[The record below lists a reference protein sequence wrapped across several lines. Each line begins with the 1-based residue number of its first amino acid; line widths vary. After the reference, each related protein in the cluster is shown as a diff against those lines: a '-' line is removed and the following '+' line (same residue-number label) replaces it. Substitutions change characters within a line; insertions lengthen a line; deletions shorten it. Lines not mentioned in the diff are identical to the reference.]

1 MLTLMKQE
9 YYKAF
14 KQNRLYIWLVLS
26 FLFPLAVMAIFK
38 TQRSGEVVAN
48 FGRATMYIVF
58 AGIIITALSV
68 SQEFG
73 FGTIRPLL
81 SRRFSRGQI
90 FASKLLL
97 NLSVYLALFV
107 TAFLG
112 TMLAK
117 VIFVPKVNLQAK
129 LNEMGTGWQVMG
141 QTFVITMLQM
151 VFIAALVLLIT
162 NLVKS
167 SGAAIGLGV
176 VMIVGTPILT
186 SLSALL
192 IEMAPVMKWNPF
204 NIYLGIAMLELP
216 KTAFKALVH
225 LPQTTVIW
233 VYMVD
238 IVLMYGAAYWIL
250 KSVQFNNR
258 S

>member
-26 FLFPLAVMAIFK
+26 FLFPLAVMGIFK
-38 TQRSGEVVAN
+38 TQRTGEVVAN
-48 FGRATMYIVF
+48 FGQATVYIVF

-129 LNEMGTGWQVMG
+129 LNDMGTGWQVMG
-141 QTFVITMLQM
+141 QTFVITMLQII
-151 VFIAALVLLIT
+151 FIAALVLLIT

-192 IEMAPVMKWNPF
+192 IEIAPIMKWNPF
-204 NIYLGIAMLELP
+204 NIYLVIAMLELP

-225 LPQTTVIW
+225 LSQTTVLW
-233 VYMVD
+233 VYLID
-238 IVLMYGAAYWIL
+238 IVLMYGVAYWIF
-250 KSVQFNNR
+250 KKRSV
-258 S
+258 

>member
-26 FLFPLAVMAIFK
+26 FLFPLAVMGIFK
-38 TQRSGEVVAN
+38 TQRTGEVVAN
-48 FGRATMYIVF
+48 FGQATVYIVF

-97 NLSVYLALFV
+97 NLSVYLGLFV

-112 TMLAK
+112 TILAK

-129 LNEMGTGWQVMG
+129 LNDMGTGWQVMG
-141 QTFVITMLQM
+141 QTFVITMLQII
-151 VFIAALVLLIT
+151 FIAALVLLIT

-192 IEMAPVMKWNPF
+192 IEMAPIMKWNPF

-216 KTAFKALVH
+216 KTAFKALVY
-225 LPQTTVIW
+225 LPQTTVLW
-233 VYMVD
+233 VYLID
-238 IVLMYGAAYWIL
+238 IVLMYGVAYWIF
-250 KSVQFNNR
+250 KKRSV
-258 S
+258 

>member
-14 KQNRLYIWLVLS
+14 KQNRLYIWLALS

-38 TQRSGEVVAN
+38 TQRSGEVVVN
-48 FGRATMYIVF
+48 FGQATLYIVF

-129 LNEMGTGWQVMG
+129 LNDMGTGWQVMG
-141 QTFVITMLQM
+141 QTFVITMLQII
-151 VFIAALVLLIT
+151 FIAALVLLIT

-192 IEMAPVMKWNPF
+192 IEMAPIMKWNPF

-225 LPQTTVIW
+225 LSQTTVLW
-233 VYMVD
+233 VYLLD
-238 IVLMYGAAYWIL
+238 IVLMYGVAYWIF
-250 KSVQFNNR
+250 KKRSV
-258 S
+258 

>member
-14 KQNRLYIWLVLS
+14 KQNRLYIWLALS
-26 FLFPLAVMAIFK
+26 FLFPLAVMGIFK
-38 TQRSGEVVAN
+38 TQRIGEVVAN
-48 FGRATMYIVF
+48 FGQATVYIVF

-97 NLSVYLALFV
+97 NLSVYLGLFV

-129 LNEMGTGWQVMG
+129 LNDMGTGWQVMG
-141 QTFVITMLQM
+141 QTFVITMLQII
-151 VFIAALVLLIT
+151 FIAALVLLIT

-192 IEMAPVMKWNPF
+192 IEMAPIMKWNPF

-225 LPQTTVIW
+225 LSQTTVLW
-233 VYMVD
+233 VYLLD
-238 IVLMYGAAYWIL
+238 IVLMYGVAYWIF
-250 KSVQFNNR
+250 KKRSV
-258 S
+258 

>member
-14 KQNRLYIWLVLS
+14 KQNRLYIWLALS
-26 FLFPLAVMAIFK
+26 FLFPLAVMGIFK
-38 TQRSGEVVAN
+38 TQRIGEVVAN
-48 FGRATMYIVF
+48 FGQATVYIVF

-81 SRRFSRGQI
+81 SRRFNRGQI

-129 LNEMGTGWQVMG
+129 LNDMGTGWQVMG
-141 QTFVITMLQM
+141 QTFVITMLQII
-151 VFIAALVLLIT
+151 FIAALVLLIT

-192 IEMAPVMKWNPF
+192 IEMAPIMKWNPF

-225 LPQTTVIW
+225 LSQTTVLW
-233 VYMVD
+233 VYLLD
-238 IVLMYGAAYWIL
+238 IVLMYGVAYWIF
-250 KSVQFNNR
+250 KKRSV
-258 S
+258 

>member
-38 TQRSGEVVAN
+38 TQRTGEVVAN
-48 FGRATMYIVF
+48 FGQATVYIVF

-97 NLSVYLALFV
+97 NLSVYLGLFV

-129 LNEMGTGWQVMG
+129 LNDMGTGWQVMG
-141 QTFVITMLQM
+141 QTFVITMLQII
-151 VFIAALVLLIT
+151 FIAALVLLIT

-192 IEMAPVMKWNPF
+192 IEMAPIMKWNPF

-225 LPQTTVIW
+225 LSQTTVLW
-233 VYMVD
+233 VYLID
-238 IVLMYGAAYWIL
+238 IVLMYGVAYWIF
-250 KSVQFNNR
+250 KKRSV
-258 S
+258 

>member
-14 KQNRLYIWLVLS
+14 KQNRLYIWLALS
-26 FLFPLAVMAIFK
+26 FLFPLAVMGIFK
-38 TQRSGEVVAN
+38 TQRIGEVVAN
-48 FGRATMYIVF
+48 FGQATVYIVF

-129 LNEMGTGWQVMG
+129 LNDMGTGWQVMG
-141 QTFVITMLQM
+141 QTFVITMLQII
-151 VFIAALVLLIT
+151 FIAALVLLIT

-192 IEMAPVMKWNPF
+192 IEMAPIMKWNPF

-225 LPQTTVIW
+225 LSQTTVLW
-233 VYMVD
+233 VYLLD
-238 IVLMYGAAYWIL
+238 IVLMYGVAYWIF
-250 KSVQFNNR
+250 KKRSV
-258 S
+258 

>member
-14 KQNRLYIWLVLS
+14 KQNRLYIWLALS

-38 TQRSGEVVAN
+38 TQRSGEVVVN
-48 FGRATMYIVF
+48 FGQATLYIVF

-129 LNEMGTGWQVMG
+129 LNDMGTGWQVMG
-141 QTFVITMLQM
+141 QTFVITMLQII
-151 VFIAALVLLIT
+151 FIAALVLLIT

-192 IEMAPVMKWNPF
+192 IEMAPIMKWNPF

-216 KTAFKALVH
+216 KTAFKDLVH
-225 LPQTTVIW
+225 LSQTTVLW
-233 VYMVD
+233 VYLLD
-238 IVLMYGAAYWIL
+238 IVLMYGVAYWIF
-250 KSVQFNNR
+250 KKRSV
-258 S
+258 

>member
-26 FLFPLAVMAIFK
+26 FLFPLAVMGIFK
-38 TQRSGEVVAN
+38 TQRTGEVVAN
-48 FGRATMYIVF
+48 FGQATVYIVF

-117 VIFVPKVNLQAK
+117 VIFVLKVNLQAK
-129 LNEMGTGWQVMG
+129 LNDMGTGWQVMG
-141 QTFVITMLQM
+141 QTFVITMLQII
-151 VFIAALVLLIT
+151 FIAALVLLIT

-192 IEMAPVMKWNPF
+192 IEMAPIMKWNPF

-225 LPQTTVIW
+225 LPQTTVLW
-233 VYMVD
+233 VYLID
-238 IVLMYGAAYWIL
+238 IVLMYGVAYWIF
-250 KSVQFNNR
+250 KKRSV
-258 S
+258 

>member
-26 FLFPLAVMAIFK
+26 FLFPLAVMGIFK
-38 TQRSGEVVAN
+38 TQRTGEVVAN
-48 FGRATMYIVF
+48 FGQATVYIVF

-97 NLSVYLALFV
+97 NLSVYLGLFV

-129 LNEMGTGWQVMG
+129 LNDMGTGWQVMG
-141 QTFVITMLQM
+141 QTFVITMLQII
-151 VFIAALVLLIT
+151 FIAALVLLIT

-167 SGAAIGLGV
+167 SGAAIGLGA

-216 KTAFKALVH
+216 KTAFKDLVH
-225 LPQTTVIW
+225 LPQTTVLW
-233 VYMVD
+233 VYLID
-238 IVLMYGAAYWIL
+238 IVLMYGVAYWIF
-250 KSVQFNNR
+250 KKRSV
-258 S
+258 

>member
-14 KQNRLYIWLVLS
+14 KQNRLYIWLALS

-38 TQRSGEVVAN
+38 TQRSGEVVVS
-48 FGRATMYIVF
+48 FGQATLYIVF

-117 VIFVPKVNLQAK
+117 VIFVPKFNLNAK
-129 LNEMGTGWQVMG
+129 VATLGSGWEVMG
-141 QTFVITMLQM
+141 QTFVNTMLQM

-192 IEMAPVMKWNPF
+192 IEMAPIMKWNPF

-216 KTAFKALVH
+216 KTAFKDLVH
-225 LPQTTVIW
+225 LSQTTVLW
-233 VYMVD
+233 VYLLD
-238 IVLMYGAAYWIL
+238 IVLMYGVAYWIF
-250 KSVQFNNR
+250 KKRSV
-258 S
+258 

>member
-14 KQNRLYIWLVLS
+14 KQNRLYIWLALS
-26 FLFPLAVMAIFK
+26 FLFPLAVMGIFK
-38 TQRSGEVVAN
+38 TQRIGEVVAN
-48 FGRATMYIVF
+48 FGQATVYIVF

-129 LNEMGTGWQVMG
+129 LNDMGTGWQVMG
-141 QTFVITMLQM
+141 QTFVITMLQII
-151 VFIAALVLLIT
+151 FIAALVLLIT

-192 IEMAPVMKWNPF
+192 IEIAPIMKWNPF

-225 LPQTTVIW
+225 LSQTTVLW
-233 VYMVD
+233 VYLID
-238 IVLMYGAAYWIL
+238 IVLMYGVAYWIF
-250 KSVQFNNR
+250 KKRSV
-258 S
+258 

>member
-26 FLFPLAVMAIFK
+26 FLFPLAVMGIFK
-38 TQRSGEVVAN
+38 TQRTGEVVAN
-48 FGRATMYIVF
+48 FGQATVYIVF

-97 NLSVYLALFV
+97 NLSVYLGLFV

-129 LNEMGTGWQVMG
+129 LNDMGTGWQVMG
-141 QTFVITMLQM
+141 QTFVITMLQII
-151 VFIAALVLLIT
+151 FIAALVLLIT

-192 IEMAPVMKWNPF
+192 IEMAPIMKWNPF

-216 KTAFKALVH
+216 KTAFKDLVH
-225 LPQTTVIW
+225 LPQTTVLW
-233 VYMVD
+233 VYLID
-238 IVLMYGAAYWIL
+238 IVLMYGVAYWIF
-250 KSVQFNNR
+250 KKRSV
-258 S
+258 

>member
-26 FLFPLAVMAIFK
+26 FLFPLAVMGIFK
-38 TQRSGEVVAN
+38 TQRTGEVVAN
-48 FGRATMYIVF
+48 FGQATVYIVF

-238 IVLMYGAAYWIL
+238 IVLMYGAAYWIF
-250 KSVQFNNR
+250 KKRSV
-258 S
+258 

>member
-26 FLFPLAVMAIFK
+26 FLFPLAVMGIFK
-38 TQRSGEVVAN
+38 TQRTGEVVAN
-48 FGRATMYIVF
+48 FGQATVYIVF
-58 AGIIITALSV
+58 DGIIITALSV

-97 NLSVYLALFV
+97 NLSVYLGLFV

-129 LNEMGTGWQVMG
+129 LNDMGTGWQVMG
-141 QTFVITMLQM
+141 QTFVITMLQII
-151 VFIAALVLLIT
+151 FIAALVLLIT

-192 IEMAPVMKWNPF
+192 IEMAPIMKWNPF

-216 KTAFKALVH
+216 KTAFKDLVH
-225 LPQTTVIW
+225 LPQTTVLW
-233 VYMVD
+233 VYLID
-238 IVLMYGAAYWIL
+238 IVLMYGVAYWIF
-250 KSVQFNNR
+250 KKRSV
-258 S
+258 

>member
-14 KQNRLYIWLVLS
+14 KQNRLYSWLALS
-26 FLFPLAVMAIFK
+26 FLFPLAVMTIFK
-38 TQRSGEVVAN
+38 TQRSGEVVVN
-48 FGRATMYIVF
+48 FGQATLYIVF

-68 SQEFG
+68 SQEFD

-117 VIFVPKVNLQAK
+117 VIFVPKFNLNAK
-129 LNEMGTGWQVMG
+129 MATLGRGWEVMG
-141 QTFVITMLQM
+141 QTFLITMLQM

-176 VMIVGTPILT
+176 AMIVGTPILT

-192 IEMAPVMKWNPF
+192 IEMAPIMKWNPF

-216 KTAFKALVH
+216 KTAFKDLVH
-225 LPQTTVIW
+225 LSQTTVLW
-233 VYMVD
+233 VYLLD
-238 IVLMYGAAYWIL
+238 IVLMYGVAYWIF
-250 KSVQFNNR
+250 KKRSV
-258 S
+258 

>member
-26 FLFPLAVMAIFK
+26 FLFPLAVMGIFK
-38 TQRSGEVVAN
+38 TQRTGEVVAN
-48 FGRATMYIVF
+48 FGQATVYIVF

-129 LNEMGTGWQVMG
+129 LNDMGTGWQVMG
-141 QTFVITMLQM
+141 QTFVITMLQII
-151 VFIAALVLLIT
+151 FIAALVLLIT

-192 IEMAPVMKWNPF
+192 IEMAPIMKWNPF

-216 KTAFKALVH
+216 KTAFKDLVH
-225 LPQTTVIW
+225 LPQTTVLW
-233 VYMVD
+233 VYLID
-238 IVLMYGAAYWIL
+238 IVLMYGVAYWIF
-250 KSVQFNNR
+250 KKRSV
-258 S
+258 

>member
-14 KQNRLYIWLVLS
+14 KQNRLYIWLALS
-26 FLFPLAVMAIFK
+26 FLFPLAVMGIFK
-38 TQRSGEVVAN
+38 TQRSGEVVVS
-48 FGRATMYIVF
+48 FGQATLYIVF

-90 FASKLLL
+90 FASKLVL
-97 NLSVYLALFV
+97 NFSVYLALFV

-117 VIFVPKVNLQAK
+117 VIFVPKFNLNAK
-129 LNEMGTGWQVMG
+129 MATLGSGWEVMG
-141 QTFVITMLQM
+141 QTFVNTMLQM

-192 IEMAPVMKWNPF
+192 IEMAPIMKWNPF

-216 KTAFKALVH
+216 KTAFKDLVH
-225 LPQTTVIW
+225 LSQTTVLW
-233 VYMVD
+233 VYLLD
-238 IVLMYGAAYWIL
+238 IVLMYGVAYWIF
-250 KSVQFNNR
+250 KKRSV
-258 S
+258 

>member
-14 KQNRLYIWLVLS
+14 KQNRLYIWLALS
-26 FLFPLAVMAIFK
+26 FLFPLAGMGIFK
-38 TQRSGEVVAN
+38 TQRTGEVVAN
-48 FGRATMYIVF
+48 FGQATVYIVF
-58 AGIIITALSV
+58 DGIIITALSV

-97 NLSVYLALFV
+97 NLSVYLGLFV

-129 LNEMGTGWQVMG
+129 LNDMGTGWQVMG
-141 QTFVITMLQM
+141 QTFVITMLQII
-151 VFIAALVLLIT
+151 FIAALVLLIT

-192 IEMAPVMKWNPF
+192 IEMAPIMKWNPF

-216 KTAFKALVH
+216 KTAFKDLVH
-225 LPQTTVIW
+225 LPQTTVLW
-233 VYMVD
+233 VYLID
-238 IVLMYGAAYWIL
+238 IVLMYGVAYWIF
-250 KSVQFNNR
+250 KKRSV
-258 S
+258 

>member
-14 KQNRLYIWLVLS
+14 KQNRLYIWLALS
-26 FLFPLAVMAIFK
+26 FLFPLAVMSIFK
-38 TQRSGEVVAN
+38 TQRTGEVVAN
-48 FGRATMYIVF
+48 FGQATVYIVF

-129 LNEMGTGWQVMG
+129 LNDMGTGWQVMG
-141 QTFVITMLQM
+141 QTFVITMLQII
-151 VFIAALVLLIT
+151 FIAALVLLIT

-192 IEMAPVMKWNPF
+192 IEMAPIMKWNPF

-225 LPQTTVIW
+225 LPQTTVLW
-233 VYMVD
+233 VYLID
-238 IVLMYGAAYWIL
+238 IVLMYGVAYWIF
-250 KSVQFNNR
+250 KKRSV
-258 S
+258 

>member
-48 FGRATMYIVF
+48 FGQATLYIVF

-238 IVLMYGAAYWIL
+238 IVLMYGAAYGIF
-250 KSVQFNNR
+250 KKRSV
-258 S
+258 

>member
-14 KQNRLYIWLVLS
+14 KQNRLYIWLALS
-26 FLFPLAVMAIFK
+26 FLFPLAVMGIFK
-38 TQRSGEVVAN
+38 TQRIGEVVAN
-48 FGRATMYIVF
+48 FGQATVYIVF

-129 LNEMGTGWQVMG
+129 LNDMGTGWQVMG
-141 QTFVITMLQM
+141 QTFVITMLQII
-151 VFIAALVLLIT
+151 FIAALVLLIT

-192 IEMAPVMKWNPF
+192 IEMAPIMKWNPF

-216 KTAFKALVH
+216 RTAFKALVH
-225 LPQTTVIW
+225 LSQTTVLW
-233 VYMVD
+233 VYLLD
-238 IVLMYGAAYWIL
+238 IVLMYGVAYWIF
-250 KSVQFNNR
+250 KKRSV
-258 S
+258 

>member
-26 FLFPLAVMAIFK
+26 FLFPLAVMGIFK
-38 TQRSGEVVAN
+38 TQRTGEVVAN
-48 FGRATMYIVF
+48 FGQATVYIVF
-58 AGIIITALSV
+58 DGIIITALSV

-97 NLSVYLALFV
+97 NLSVYLGLFV

-129 LNEMGTGWQVMG
+129 LNDMGTGWQVMG
-141 QTFVITMLQM
+141 QTFVITMLQII
-151 VFIAALVLLIT
+151 FIAALVLLIT

-192 IEMAPVMKWNPF
+192 IEMAPIMKWNPF

-216 KTAFKALVH
+216 KTAFKDLVH
-225 LPQTTVIW
+225 LPQTTVLW
-233 VYMVD
+233 VYFID
-238 IVLMYGAAYWIL
+238 IVLMYGVAYWIF
-250 KSVQFNNR
+250 KKRSV
-258 S
+258 

>member
-14 KQNRLYIWLVLS
+14 KQNRLYIWLALS
-26 FLFPLAVMAIFK
+26 FLFPLAVMGIFK
-38 TQRSGEVVAN
+38 TQRIGEVVAN
-48 FGRATMYIVF
+48 FGQATVYIVF

-129 LNEMGTGWQVMG
+129 LNDMGTGWQVMG
-141 QTFVITMLQM
+141 QTFVITMLQII
-151 VFIAALVLLIT
+151 FIAALVLLIT

-192 IEMAPVMKWNPF
+192 IEMAPIMKWNPF

-216 KTAFKALVH
+216 KTPFKALVH
-225 LPQTTVIW
+225 LSQTTVLW
-233 VYMVD
+233 VYLLD
-238 IVLMYGAAYWIL
+238 IVLMYGVAYWIF
-250 KSVQFNNR
+250 KKRSV
-258 S
+258 

>member
-26 FLFPLAVMAIFK
+26 FLFPLAVMGIFK
-38 TQRSGEVVAN
+38 TQRTGEVVAN
-48 FGRATMYIVF
+48 FGQATVYIVF

-97 NLSVYLALFV
+97 NLSVYLGLFV

-129 LNEMGTGWQVMG
+129 LNDMGTGWQVMG
-141 QTFVITMLQM
+141 QTFVITMLQII
-151 VFIAALVLLIT
+151 FIAALVLLIT

-192 IEMAPVMKWNPF
+192 IEIAPIMKWNPF

-216 KTAFKALVH
+216 KTAFKDLVH
-225 LPQTTVIW
+225 LPQTTVLW
-233 VYMVD
+233 VYLID
-238 IVLMYGAAYWIL
+238 IVLMYGVAYWIF
-250 KSVQFNNR
+250 KKRSV
-258 S
+258 

>member
-48 FGRATMYIVF
+48 FGQTTMYIVF

-129 LNEMGTGWQVMG
+129 LNDMGTGWQVMG
-141 QTFVITMLQM
+141 QTFVITMLQII
-151 VFIAALVLLIT
+151 FIAALVLLIT

-192 IEMAPVMKWNPF
+192 IEMAPIMKWNPF

-225 LPQTTVIW
+225 LPQTTVLW
-233 VYMVD
+233 VYLID
-238 IVLMYGAAYWIL
+238 IVLMYGVAYWIF
-250 KSVQFNNR
+250 KKRSV
-258 S
+258 